1 MTCEPSKLWALG
13 SNPSGITLPIFE
25 SPQTIYLAR
34 GDSLFCVPIDISQ
47 GRHGIEEDVARV
59 LVFSGDHPEDVEVLG
74 TVGQGQFNLHAV
86 VVGVGEDAVLR
97 DVLY

>member
-1 MTCEPSKLWALG
+1 M
-13 SNPSGITLPIFE
+13 
-25 SPQTIYLAR
+25 YLAR

-47 GRHGIEEDVARV
+47 GRHRIEEDVASVHV
-59 LVFSGDHPEDVEVLG
+59 LAGDHPEDVEVLG

-97 DVLY
+97 KFVQAEGKVKQALTLLRRRQIYPNVLY